1 MYCWCCN
8 IWELG
13 WRIKDVFYGE
23 GGDGGEGED
32 GDKEEEETVIVER

>member
-23 GGDGGEGED
+23 GGDGDGDGGED
-32 GDKEEEETVIVER
+32 GDKEDDEE